1 MQLDPYLFFD
11 GNCEEALKFYE
22 ECFRGKIEAM
32 FPYAGSPAA
41 QGMPAE
47 WDKKIMHSRL
57 VFGDNVILASDAAPG
72 RSERPQGFSM
82 CIGLKDVSEG
92 ERVFK
97 ALAEGGRVEMPFE
110 KTFWSERF
118 GMLVDRFGIPWMVN
132 CEPGS

>member
-22 ECFRGKIEAM
+22 ECFHGKVEAK
-32 FPYAGSPAA
+32 FPYEGSPAA

-47 WDKKIMHSRL
+47 WGKKIMHSRL

-72 RSERPQGFSM
+72 RHERPQGFSM

-97 ALAEGGRVEMPFE
+97 ALAEGGKVQMPFE
-110 KTFWSERF
+110 KTFWSKGF

-132 CEPGS
+132 CE